1 MTPDKRGCSLLV
13 LAGSAFGWLCGPLG
27 TTLAGISPSL
37 QSCRAS
43 FTVASLTAVLRGLP
57 TAATHEPGVC
67 GEQRWAGCAQPR
79 LRRRRGTSLQLSHE
93 LCLHGKYERLWTGS
107 RHRGYHCSGFRPS
120 IWARPAWPL
129 SRLPGS
135 LNPTTFLAWE
145 MDPGEHLAWPALPPP
160 FQIPLPEASEEL
172 RPWRVDVPIP
182 VLHAQTPLHWRGRG
196 RRGRPLRT

>member
-67 GEQRWAGCAQPR
+67 GEQRWAGCAQPVSAGAGEPASSFLMSSVSTENMNVFGR
-79 LRRRRGTSLQLSHE
+79 APDIGDTIVLASAPASGPGPPGLFPGSQGALTQPPSWPGRWILGSTWPGPPSP
-93 LCLHGKYERLWTGS
+93 LCS
-107 RHRGYHCSGFRPS
+107 RYLCQ
-120 IWARPAWPL
+120 
-129 SRLPGS
+129 RLPRS
-135 LNPTTFLAWE
+135 SDL
-145 MDPGEHLAWPALPPP
+145 GE
-160 FQIPLPEASEEL
+160 
-172 RPWRVDVPIP
+172 
-182 VLHAQTPLHWRGRG
+182 
-196 RRGRPLRT
+196 